1 MAIVNIDRMV
11 EIIRPAVGI
20 GVDVP
25 PIILGK
31 SCTEVIVVRF
41 LRTSS
46 CGNPKRGCSRITYM
60 ALAVI
65 HSVLGDICKEARQTP
80 QNFRYAR

>member
-1 MAIVNIDRMV
+1 MAIVNIDKMV

-20 GVDVP
+20 GADVP

-46 CGNPKRGCSRITYM
+46 CGDPKEDT
-60 ALAVI
+60 
-65 HSVLGDICKEARQTP
+65 
-80 QNFRYAR
+80 